1 MMPGPVPKR
10 SQERRRRNKGGD
22 AGMEVETLEVD
33 LGEVVA
39 PEPRPWWEDTVKE
52 FFTSFIDSAQSQ
64 FYEPS
69 DWQVLMMV
77 CEQLDR
83 EVKPKPIV
91 TGEGENQ
98 TVTMMRVPMPGSK
111 MTSILKALSTL
122 MATEGDRRKLR
133 LEIERNNAKAELDPS
148 NMPANV
154 VALRQDLLG

>member
-10 SQERRRRNKGGD
+10 SSERRRRNKGGD
-22 AGMEVETLEVD
+22 AGIEPEQIKVDLPEVE
-33 LGEVVA
+33 A
-39 PEPRPWWEDTVKE
+39 PAPYPWWEATTTE
-52 FFTSFIDSAQSQ
+52 FYLGHVGSVQTQ

-69 DWQVLMMV
+69 DYQLLLMV

-83 EVKPKPIV
+83 ENKPKPIV
-91 TGEGENQ
+91 TGEGEDQ

-111 MTSILKALSTL
+111 MTAILKALAEL
-122 MATEGDRRKLR
+122 MATEGTRRRLR
-133 LEIERNNAKAELDPS
+133 LEIERNNAAAELDPN